1 MLRIHAAAANS
12 AATESAAIPA
22 PVPIFEPQPR
32 GGRFSSLFFRVDFQ
46 FRVLAPYGHVER
58 VLVFFAVQFY
68 ERNGYAVCRDAFDLV
83 PFVYGDGKGD
93 RHFVHFEFAD
103 LCVRIGAC
111 GQIARFLRNFHV
123 EIDALRGRTVARQTD
138 IGVSRG
144 EIRAFGGRIRHHFA
158 ARREGR
164 ALVGDLRDQRNA
176 VTVCE
181 QRLEVRAVIGE
192 TRFGRRA
199 VSHQIHALRDRLRR
213 AAVAQI
219 EHNHAARARVRP
231 RSLHARLRQSQRGE
245 QRIQKPG
252 GRVVRDYVRISRD
265 PR

>member
-1 MLRIHAAAANS
+1 MPS
-12 AATESAAIPA
+12 AVTLSISYPSSTVTERVTAISFTLSS
-22 PVPIFEPQPR
+22 PIFACE
-32 GGRFSSLFFRVDFQ
+32 S
-46 FRVLAPYGHVER
+46 
-58 VLVFFAVQFY
+58 
-68 ERNGYAVCRDAFDLV
+68 
-83 PFVYGDGKGD
+83 
-93 RHFVHFEFAD
+93 
-103 LCVRIGAC
+103 GAC
-111 GQIARFLRNFHV
+111 GQIARCLRNFHV
-123 EIDALRGRTVARQTD
+123 EINALRGRTVARQTD

-245 QRIQKPG
+245 QRIQEPSG
-252 GRVVRDYVRISRD
+252 ASVRHDVGEIQFDRERLGHVQPPAVDGIMNAVV
-265 PR
+265 